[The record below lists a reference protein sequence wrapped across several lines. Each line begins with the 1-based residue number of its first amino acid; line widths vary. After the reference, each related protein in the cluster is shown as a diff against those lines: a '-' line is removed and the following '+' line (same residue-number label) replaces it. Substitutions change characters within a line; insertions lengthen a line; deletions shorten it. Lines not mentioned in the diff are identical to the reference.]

1 MKRKMWQGE
10 SAEQIQKQW
19 DEFCKQAVV
28 LREQEMSYFKIAGQ
42 LGYNETTLIRQM
54 KKRGLWQGFNREQIK
69 ENARKRWDDLCEQA
83 MVLRREH
90 RLSYWKISLQL
101 GCDSTKLGKELKKRG
116 LYLKF
121 HKDIKQEDYI

>member
-28 LREQEMSYFKIAGQ
+28 LREQGMSYFKIARQ

-83 MVLRREH
+83 TVLRREH
-90 RLSYWKISLQL
+90 RLSCWKISLQL